1 VTATAGRRRG
11 RPPGGQPLADR
22 EAILDAAERVIARD
36 GNGASLDAV
45 AAEAG
50 ITKPVV
56 YARVGHRAEVAN
68 ALAER
73 LNTRIVVAAGRSVRN
88 LEPSER
94 MLSAFF
100 RATLETIAEHR
111 ELFLYVTRGSADDS
125 AERTLYL
132 ARTSAAPFAALLRQW
147 RDHASQDASAAE
159 PWAYAMIGMLNLVAL
174 WWIEMGQPEVDRLAG
189 QLASLVWSGM
199 GTGG

>member
-1 VTATAGRRRG
+1 MTVAAGRRRG
-11 RPPGGQPLADR
+11 RPPGKQPLADR

-36 GNGASLDAV
+36 GNGASLEAV

-50 ITKPVV
+50 ITKPIV
-56 YARVGHRAEVAN
+56 YSRVGHRAELSN

-73 LNTRIVVAAGRSVRN
+73 LNARIVDEAGKATAKREFTRDT
-88 LEPSER
+88 
-94 MLSAFF
+94 LSIFF

-132 ARTSAAPFAALLRQW
+132 AQRSAQPLAAQLRRW
-147 RDHASQDASAAE
+147 RKSAGLDATATEA
-159 PWAYAMIGMLNLVAL
+159 WAYSIIGMLNLVSL
-174 WWIEMGQPEVDRLAG
+174 WWIDQGQPPPGPLAD
-189 QLASLVWSGM
+189 QLANLAWAGIGSEG
-199 GTGG
+199 